1 MNRRAG
7 AAPDD
12 KEPRQ
17 GGPSAW
23 GDRLIRRLGLAGML
37 LANSAIAVGDFV
49 TAPHR
54 PFAFAFTAIETVLLI
69 PWAWAV
75 FRLGDHEAPVQPR
88 RRKQYLRPLG
98 VHIANGLLLAGCMTW
113 KWLAVL
119 EVDGYGGDLLLSQYR
134 MFTVAAYVLVNVG
147 LLGRGARASRLLGG
161 LSQQPARM
169 TALSFGLTG
178 LFGALLL
185 NLPLA
190 LRDPAD
196 ASFVDSLFTAISAVC
211 VTGLVVHPTAQT
223 YTPFGQAVILC
234 LFQAGGLGIMG
245 LSAAFATLAG
255 RRLRL
260 RSSVMIA
267 EMVDARSL
275 ASLRRT
281 LKGIVGYTLAIELVG
296 AVLLYLLFLNY
307 PATTLGPE
315 SPGLDAGAGGR
326 VWAAVFHSVSAF
338 CNAGFTVFHG
348 NALAFAGSWPVSLTL
363 MVLIIFGG
371 LGFPVLRELGVRAR
385 VRLARRRVQRMSLHS
400 RVVLWT
406 SGSLIGTGALAILAL
421 EWNGVMAPLPWD
433 EKVLTALFQSVTAR
447 TAGFNTLPIGAL
459 AAPTLMLLCMV
470 MFIGASPGS
479 TGGGVKTTTLAVL
492 FATFRAE
499 LLGRRAARLRDRSVG
514 EAITRRAVG
523 VFFLSVVIVSFMLL
537 VLLIVEPHEPL
548 ALAFETFSA
557 FATVGLSTGLT
568 PHLSTAGKL
577 LITFTM
583 LIGRIGPLT
592 LALAL
597 AARQRRQAFHLPE
610 ERVTIG

>member
-1 MNRRAG
+1 MNHRAG
-7 AAPDD
+7 AAPDE
-12 KEPRQ
+12 KEPRR

-37 LANSAIAVGDFV
+37 LANSAIVVGDFV

-54 PFAFAFTAIETVLLI
+54 PFAFGFTATETVLLV
-69 PWAWAV
+69 PWAWVV
-75 FRLGDHEAPVQPR
+75 FRLGAHEVPVRPR
-88 RRKQYLRPLG
+88 RRGQHLRPLA
-98 VHIANGLLLAGCMTW
+98 VHLVNGLLLAGCMIW

-119 EVDGYGGDLLLSQYR
+119 EVDGYAGDLLLSQYR

-185 NLPLA
+185 NLPPA

-234 LFQAGGLGIMG
+234 LFQVGGLGIMG

-296 AVLLYLLFLNY
+296 AVLLYLMFLSY

-315 SPGLDAGAGGR
+315 STGLAAGAGSR

-348 NALAFAGSWPVSLTL
+348 GALAFAGSWPVSLTL
-363 MVLIIFGG
+363 MVLIVLGG
-371 LGFPVLRELGVRAR
+371 LGFPVLRELGVRAQ
-385 VRLARRRVQRMSLHS
+385 VRLARRRVERMSLHS

-406 SGSLIGTGALAILAL
+406 SGSLIGAGALAILAL
-421 EWNGVMAPLPWD
+421 EWSGVMAPLPWD
-433 EKVLTALFQSVTAR
+433 DRFLTALFQSTTR
-447 TAGFNTLPIGAL
+447 TAGFNTLPIDAM
-459 AAPTLMLLCMV
+459 AAPTLMLLCML

-499 LLGRRAARLRDRSVG
+499 LFGRRTARLGDRSVG
-514 EAITRRAVG
+514 EAVARRAMG
-523 VFFLSVVIVSFMLL
+523 VFFLSVVIVSFLLL
-537 VLLIVEPHEPL
+537 VLLIAEPHDPL
-548 ALAFETFSA
+548 ALAFEAFSA
-557 FATVGLSTGLT
+557 FATTGLSTGIT
-568 PHLSTAGKL
+568 PHLSTPGKL

-583 LIGRIGPLT
+583 FIGRIGPLT
-592 LALAL
+592 LAIAL